1 MKITIIGSWREKEAK
16 TWGLHDKPGFEPY
29 CLELGRQMAIRQHV
43 LIVGNNLVD
52 TADRLVVRG
61 YEEEGS
67 GPGCEVYDNT
77 GDAPIPQAAHIKAGN
92 LAQGV
97 IIIGG
102 ASGSYVA
109 GLALL
114 HSPRRFIPVACFGGA
129 ARRLLPELLEARR
142 DPIEGFSSED
152 EDFRLHLAKLA
163 ESVTDENRWPELA
176 RMTLDLLEDFPRI
189 LIIHG
194 RGKDRDELKDFLHQ
208 LTPPVQKVIVMKEIP
223 GASTAAPRKFER
235 LARAVDAAIAIV
247 TPDDIGA
254 AVIDREGNAIKAY
267 ELGKFSPRAR
277 ENVWLEIGWFW
288 GRLGRDRLLLLR
300 RGDAVI
306 PLSDLGGVWAESYT

>member
-1 MKITIIGSWREKEAK
+1 LEA
-16 TWGLHDKPGFEPY
+16 
-29 CLELGRQMAIRQHV
+29 
-43 LIVGNNLVD
+43 
-52 TADRLVVRG
+52 TADKLVVKG
-61 YEEEGS
+61 YEAEGS

-142 DPIEGFSSED
+142 DPIEGFSGEE

-163 ESVTDENRWPELA
+163 ESVSDPGQWAELA
-176 RMTLDLLEDFPRI
+176 RMTLDLVEDFPRI
-189 LIIHG
+189 LVIHG
-194 RGKDRDELKDFLHQ
+194 RGKDRDELKDFLRQ
-208 LTPPVQKVIVMKEIP
+208 LNPPVQKILVMKEIP
-223 GASTAAPRKFER
+223 GASTAAPRKF
-235 LARAVDAAIAIV
+235 D
-247 TPDDIGA
+247 
-254 AVIDREGNAIKAY
+254 
-267 ELGKFSPRAR
+267 PRFAQNR
-277 ENVWLEIGWFW
+277 I
-288 GRLGRDRLLLLR
+288 
-300 RGDAVI
+300 
-306 PLSDLGGVWAESYT
+306 SS